1 MAPRWLWAAE
11 GAKGP
16 LCLLAAALTARA
28 VVTEGWIACGVSQK
42 RCPVPDGEEHGP
54 METRGPEG
62 LADRHRGRELPRKAG
77 LQQRDLGS
85 QQTDHL
91 AGHGEPLCHRNSQDL
106 PTLEPTATRTH
117 RDSGWNPVPTAQ
129 GSAAYT
135 AAEGTRGQAPAQ
147 TGKHARAIQP
157 SFQTV
162 PGQVASMPLHPLH
175 PRGDEHPEPVP
186 GSELFSLP

>member
-1 MAPRWLWAAE
+1 MVPRWLWAAE

-91 AGHGEPLCHRNSQDL
+91 AGHGKPLCHRNSQDL
-106 PTLEPTATRTH
+106 PTLEPGAHRHTH
-117 RDSGWNPVPTAQ
+117 TQGLWLESSADGSRVSGLHC
-129 GSAAYT
+129 S
-135 AAEGTRGQAPAQ
+135 RG
-147 TGKHARAIQP
+147 HARAGP
-157 SFQTV
+157 STDREARSCHPAVFPDCSR
-162 PGQVASMPLHPLH
+162 PGGIHAAASFTSTW
-175 PRGDEHPEPVP
+175 R
-186 GSELFSLP
+186 